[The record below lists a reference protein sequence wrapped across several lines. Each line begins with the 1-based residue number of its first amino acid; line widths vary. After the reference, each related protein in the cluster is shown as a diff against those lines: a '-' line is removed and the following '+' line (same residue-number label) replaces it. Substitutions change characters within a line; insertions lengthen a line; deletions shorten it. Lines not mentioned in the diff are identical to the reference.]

1 MLRRLTLG
9 VALLVVL
16 GACGDDGSGANTTL
30 ARSPYPPNTVGE
42 LAEIFDPQLEPM
54 GLHITRG
61 ALIDRSDGGYVPSD
75 EGGHLALYVEP
86 LDDADYSTADYVDG
100 LGTVTALVTPQV
112 YERWSAVE
120 TYDICQE
127 PPADIDRGD
136 EPVPYTQIEIDRAA
150 AEAVDWDDATA
161 GTVIALGLSGEA
173 RVIVT
178 PVIQADPAYVAAEQ
192 AGPG

>member
-1 MLRRLTLG
+1 
-9 VALLVVL
+9 
-16 GACGDDGSGANTTL
+16 
-30 ARSPYPPNTVGE
+30 
-42 LAEIFDPQLEPM
+42 
-54 GLHITRG
+54 
-61 ALIDRSDGGYVPSD
+61 
-75 EGGHLALYVEP
+75 
-86 LDDADYSTADYVDG
+86 
-100 LGTVTALVTPQV
+100 VTALVTPQV